1 MSEDEKN
8 KDKASEPQAEYGKQ
22 EIKFFNSF
30 KEMNEDQY
38 RYWLSLTPE
47 QRLADHYKLIIQ
59 IYKDEIEKNKQFPS
73 NTIVF
78 RNEHF
83 D

>member
-1 MSEDEKN
+1 MSDEEKKN
-8 KDKASEPQAEYGKQ
+8 TVNEPQAEYAKQ

-30 KEMNEDQY
+30 DEMNEEQY
-38 RYWLSLTPE
+38 KYWRSLSPE
-47 QRLADHYKLIIQ
+47 QRLADHYNLIIQ
-59 IYKDEIEKNKQFPS
+59 IYKNEIEKNKQFPS

-78 RNEHF
+78 RDEHT